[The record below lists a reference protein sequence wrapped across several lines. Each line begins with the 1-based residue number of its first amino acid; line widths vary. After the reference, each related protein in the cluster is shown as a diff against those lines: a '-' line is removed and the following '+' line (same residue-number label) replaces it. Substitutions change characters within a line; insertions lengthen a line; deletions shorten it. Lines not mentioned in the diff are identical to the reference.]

1 MPEIDERLA
10 YLHSV
15 TNGKER
21 HLVRLISIFLETIPK
36 QLESLYQEL
45 ENANEV
51 SESARKIIHKL
62 RPALQ
67 SMGMQQTVQK
77 LQEMH
82 GGAKITKRNHL
93 ELKMLVQEDWRY
105 FFSALEQ
112 SYGKELIGQFQIPD
126 LP

>member
-21 HLVRLISIFLETIPK
+21 HLVRLISIFLETIPD
-36 QLESLYQEL
+36 QLESLYKEL
-45 ENANEV
+45 ESANEV

-67 SMGMQQTVQK
+67 SMGMENTVKK
-77 LQEMH
+77 LQDMPE
-82 GGAKITKRNHL
+82 GAEISKRSYL
-93 ELKMLVQEDWRY
+93 ELKVFAQEDWRY
-105 FFSALEQ
+105 FFNALEQ
-112 SYGKELIGQFQIPD
+112 SYGKDLMNQFQISD

>member
-21 HLVRLISIFLETIPK
+21 HLVRLISIFLETIPD
-36 QLESLYQEL
+36 QLESLYKEL
-45 ENANEV
+45 ESANEV

-67 SMGMQQTVQK
+67 SMGMENTVKK
-77 LQEMH
+77 LQDMPK
-82 GGAKITKRNHL
+82 GAKISKRSYL
-93 ELKMLVQEDWRY
+93 ELKVFAQEDWRY
-105 FFSALEQ
+105 FFNALEQ
-112 SYGKELIGQFQIPD
+112 SYGKDLMNQFQISD